1 MMLFAFLGLLGMQ
14 IFAQKTITGSV
25 TNSDDGS
32 TIPGV
37 NVVVKGTTI
46 ATVTDDNGKYMLSNV
61 PDDAETLVFSYLGMQ
76 TMEKTISGNV
86 VDCALNGDVAL
97 GDVVVT
103 ALGITRD
110 QKSLG
115 YSIQQVDGDDVNTVK
130 SGNFVN
136 QLSGKV
142 SGVQIQTNTNFGG
155 STNIVVRGSS
165 SLTGDNQ
172 ALFVI
177 DGVPVDNSL
186 FNDAYQ
192 KVGGA
197 GYDYGNSGADINPND
212 IASISVLKGAAATA
226 LYGSRAANGVILI
239 TTKKGS
245 SSQALGVSLSTNY
258 TVGMVDKSTFPEYQ
272 NLYGAG
278 YGPFYSGSD
287 IPQLGYF
294 DYDGDGTDD
303 YVVPTTE
310 DASYGAAFDP
320 DLMVYQWNAFI
331 PGLDTY
337 GQKTP
342 WTAAQ
347 NGPSYFLN
355 NSSSLSN
362 SVEVSGG
369 SDVATYR
376 LSYQN
381 VNQTGILPNSQLNKN
396 NVSLAGTY
404 NITDNIKVTS
414 YANFIN
420 TATVGRNSTGY
431 SGNIMSS
438 FRQWWETNVDVKEQQ
453 AAYDLLGTNAT
464 WNMNSPDDPTPIYWD
479 NFYWQRYQNYQSDN
493 RNRLLGYT
501 QVDWDVTDFMSLT
514 ARAAVDNY
522 SFLQEERRAIGSVA
536 NPFGVNYDDLTSG
549 YGVKN
554 TNFTETNFDF
564 IANFKHDFSDNFNF
578 RGLVGSNIRNSSRS
592 FLFASTNSGLVV
604 PNLYSLSNSVESLL
618 PPVESVSNILVY
630 GYFANASFGIANM
643 LYLEGSVRVDQSSTL
658 PLDNNTYFYPSG
670 SASFL
675 FSELIDADWLS
686 LGKLRVNY
694 AEVGNSAPFAK
705 LQDVYTQSSSFNGNA
720 VFSNG
725 ATKFNPE
732 LLPERTKSLEAGI
745 TLNFG
750 KANRVGLD
758 LAVYNNNTVDQIMPV
773 AISYATGY
781 SNKYVNAGD
790 MNNKG
795 IEVMLNL
802 TPVKTQSGFQWD
814 MNLNWSKNV
823 NTVISLAEGVDNLQL
838 ASLQGGVSI
847 NARVGEPYGTIQG
860 TDYIYDSYNDDGT
873 PAEGANPV
881 VGDNGYYLK
890 TSTSD
895 QIIGN
900 INPDWMAGLRNSFS
914 YKGFNFSFLIDWKQG
929 GDVFSLDLWY
939 GMGTGLYPETAAIN
953 DLGNNV
959 RDDII
964 QNDDGTYDATSG
976 GVILDGVNM
985 EVSDAGDTSYVTN
998 DIRAYAGWY
1007 ANPWGWARAA
1017 NAQQVYDASYIKL
1030 REASITYS
1038 LPQSMFTNSIIGGI
1052 SFGVVG
1058 SNLWIIH
1065 KNLPYADPETSQGAG
1080 NIQGWQ
1086 SGVMPTTRNIGFTLN
1101 VKF

>member
-1 MMLFAFLGLLGMQ
+1 MLFAFLGLLGMQ
-14 IFAQKTITGSV
+14 MFAQKTITGTV
-25 TNSDDGS
+25 TNSDDGK

-37 NVVVKGTTI
+37 SVVVKGTTI
-46 ATVTDDNGKYMLSNV
+46 ATVTDIDGKYMLNNV
-61 PDDAETLVFSYLGMQ
+61 PDDADALVFSYMGMETQ
-76 TMEKTISGNV
+76 EVVASGSV
-86 VDCALNGDVAL
+86 VDCSLTPSDVAL

-115 YSIQQVDGDDVNTVK
+115 YAIQQVDGDDVNTIK

-155 STNIVVRGSS
+155 STNIIVRGSS
-165 SLTGDNQ
+165 SLTGNNQ

-177 DGVPVDNSL
+177 DGVPVDNSM

-192 KVGGA
+192 EVGGA

-212 IASISVLKGAAATA
+212 IESISVLKGAAATA

-239 TTKKGS
+239 TTKKGTKS
-245 SSQALGVSLSTNY
+245 NALGVALSTNF
-258 TVGMVDKSTFPEYQ
+258 TMGIIDKSTFPEYQ

-278 YGPFYSGSD
+278 YA
-287 IPQLGYF
+287 PQWSLYE
-294 DYDGDGTDD
+294 DGGDT
-303 YVVPTTE
+303 YVPTTE
-310 DASYGAAFDP
+310 DASYGTAFDES
-320 DLMVYQWNAFI
+320 LMVYQWNSFI

-342 WTAAQ
+342 WTAGA
-347 NGPSYFLN
+347 NGPIYFFD
-355 NSSSLSN
+355 NSSMLSN

-369 SDVATYR
+369 SDNATYR

-381 VNQTGILPNSQLNKN
+381 VNQSGIMPNSKLTKN
-396 NVSLAGTY
+396 NVSLSGTY
-404 NITDNIKVTS
+404 DVTKKIKVTS

-420 TATVGRNSTGY
+420 TAATGRNSTGY
-431 SGNIMSS
+431 SGNIMSGY
-438 FRQWWETNVDVKEQQ
+438 RQWWQTNVDMKEQED
-453 AAYDLLGTNAT
+453 AYNQLGTNAT
-464 WNMNSPDDPTPIYWD
+464 WNMYGPTNLTPIFWD
-479 NFYWQRYQNYQSDN
+479 NFYWQRYQNYQSDE
-493 RNRLLGYT
+493 RNRFLGYT
-501 QVDWDVTDFMSLT
+501 QVDWKASDFLSFT
-514 ARAAVDNY
+514 ARAAIDNY
-522 SFLQEERRAIGSVA
+522 NFVQEERRALGSVA
-536 NPFGVNYDDLTSG
+536 TPFGVEYDDLTSG
-549 YGVKN
+549 YAVKN
-554 TNFTETNFDF
+554 TNFSETNFDF
-564 IANFKHDFSDNFNF
+564 IANFNHDFSDAFSF
-578 RGLVGSNIRNSSRS
+578 RGLVGSNIRNSSRD

-604 PNLYSLSNSVESLL
+604 PGLYSLSNSAQPLL
-618 PPVESVSNILVY
+618 PPRETASQIVVH

-643 LYLEGSVRVDQSSTL
+643 LYLEGAVRVDQSSTL
-658 PLDNNTYFYPSG
+658 PLDNNMYFYPSA
-670 SASFL
+670 SASFI
-675 FSELIDADWLS
+675 FSELIESDFLS

-694 AEVGNSAPFAK
+694 AEVGNSAPFSR
-705 LQDVYTQSSSFNGNA
+705 LQDVYYQSSSFNGNA

-725 ATKFNPE
+725 ATKFNPD

-750 KANRVGLD
+750 KSNRVGLD
-758 LAVYNNNTVDQIMPV
+758 VAVYNNNTVDQIMPV

-781 SNKYVNAGD
+781 TYKYVNAGN

-795 IEVMLNL
+795 VEVMLNL
-802 TPVKTQSGFQWD
+802 TPVKTASGFRWD

-823 NTVISLAEGVDNLQL
+823 NTVLSLAEGVDNLQL

-847 NARVGEPYGTIQG
+847 NARVGEPFGTIQG
-860 TDYIYDSYNDDGT
+860 TDYIYDNYNDDGT
-873 PAEGANPV
+873 PAVDANPV
-881 VGDNGYYLK
+881 VGSNGYYLK

-895 QIIGN
+895 QVIGN
-900 INPDWMAGLRNSFS
+900 VNPDWMAGLRNSFS

-929 GDVFSLDLWY
+929 GDIFSLDLWY

-959 RDDII
+959 RDDVI
-964 QNDDGTYDATSG
+964 QNDDGTYDAASG

-985 EVSDAGDTSYVTN
+985 EVSDAGDTSYVAN
-998 DIRAYAGWY
+998 NIRAYAGWY
-1007 ANPWGWARAA
+1007 GNPWGWGRAA
-1017 NAQQVYDASYIKL
+1017 NAQHIYDASYIKL

-1038 LPQSMFTNSIIGGI
+1038 LPQAMFANSIIGGV
-1052 SFGVVG
+1052 SVGVVG
-1058 SNLWIIH
+1058 SNLFIIH

>member
-1 MMLFAFLGLLGMQ
+1 MMLFALLGLLGLQ
-14 IFAQKTITGSV
+14 TFAQKTITGSV

-61 PDDAETLVFSYLGMQ
+61 PDNAEKLVFSYLGMQ
-76 TMEKTISGNV
+76 TQEITISGNV
-86 VDCALNGDVAL
+86 VDCEMTGDVAL

-103 ALGITRD
+103 ALGISRD

-115 YSIQQVDGDDVNTVK
+115 YSIQQVDGNDVNTVK
-130 SGNFVN
+130 SSNFMN

-155 STNIVVRGSS
+155 STNIIVRGSS

-197 GYDYGNSGADINPND
+197 GYDYGNSGADINPSD
-212 IASISVLKGAAATA
+212 IESITVLKGAAATA
-226 LYGSRAANGVILI
+226 LYGSRAGNGVILI
-239 TTKKGS
+239 ITKKGS
-245 SSQALGVSLSTNY
+245 NSKALGVDISTNY
-258 TVGMVDKSTFPEYQ
+258 TVGIVDQSTFPQYQ

-278 YGPFYSGSD
+278 YGPFYGPDEDAYFNEAD
-287 IPQLGYF
+287 I
-294 DYDGDGTDD
+294 DGDGTMD
-303 YVVPTTE
+303 YIVPTNE
-310 DASYGAAFDP
+310 DGSYGAAFDP
-320 DLMVYQWNAFI
+320 NLMVYQWNAFF
-331 PGLDTY
+331 PGLSTY
-337 GQKTP
+337 GTKTP
-342 WTAAQ
+342 WTAAE
-347 NGPSYFLN
+347 NGALYFFN

-362 SVEVSGG
+362 SVQVSGG

-381 VNQTGILPNSQLNKN
+381 VNQTGILPNSHLSKN
-396 NVSLAGTY
+396 NISLAGTY
-404 NITDNIKVTS
+404 SITDNIKVTS

-438 FRQWWETNVDVKEQQ
+438 FRQWWQTNVDVKQQ
-453 AAYDLLGTNAT
+453 QEAYELLGTNAT
-464 WNMNSPDDPTPIYWD
+464 WNTYGATNTNPAYWD
-479 NFYWQRYQNYQSDN
+479 NFYWQRYQNYQSDD
-493 RNRLLGYT
+493 RNRFLGYT
-501 QVDWDVTDFMSLT
+501 QIDWDVTDFLSFT
-514 ARAAVDNY
+514 ARAAIDNY
-522 SFLQEERRAIGSVA
+522 NFVQEERRAIGSIA
-536 NPFGVNYDDLTSG
+536 TPFGVAYDDLTSG
-549 YGVKN
+549 YGFKN
-554 TNFTETNFDF
+554 TNFSETNFDF

-578 RGLVGSNIRNSSRS
+578 RGLVGSNIRNSKRS

-604 PNLYSLSNSVESLL
+604 PNLYSLSNSVEALL
-618 PPVESVSNILVY
+618 PPVETVSDILVY
-630 GYFANASFGIANM
+630 GYFANASFGISNM

-675 FSELIDADWLS
+675 FSELIGADWLS
-686 LGKLRVNY
+686 LGKVRFNY
-694 AEVGNSAPFAK
+694 AEVGNSAPFAR
-705 LQDVYTQSSSFNGNA
+705 LQDVYYQSSSFNGNA

-725 ATKFNPE
+725 ATKFNPD
-732 LLPERTKSLEAGI
+732 LIPERTKSLEAGI

-750 KANRVGLD
+750 KDSRAGID
-758 LAVYNNNTVDQIMPV
+758 LAVYNNSTVDQIMPV

-781 SNKYVNAGD
+781 TYKYVNAGE

-795 IEVMLNL
+795 VEVMLNL
-802 TPVKTQSGFQWD
+802 TPIKTPSGFRWD

-823 NTVISLAEGVDNLQL
+823 NTVVSLAEGVDNLEI

-860 TDYIYDSYNDDGT
+860 TDYVYDPDG
-873 PAEGANPV
+873 NPV
-881 VGDNGYYLK
+881 VSSTSGYYLK

-895 QIIGN
+895 QIIGD
-900 INPDWMAGLRNSFS
+900 INPDWMAGLRNSFT

-929 GDVFSLDLWY
+929 GDIFSLDLWY
-939 GMGTGLYPETAAIN
+939 GMGTGLYPETAEIN

-964 QNDDGTYDATSG
+964 VNDDGSYDAASG

-985 EVSDAGDTSYVTN
+985 EISDAGDTSYVANTT
-998 DIRAYAGWY
+998 RAYAGWY
-1007 ANPWGWARAA
+1007 ANPWGWARAN
-1017 NAQQVYDASYIKL
+1017 NAQHVYDASYIKL
-1030 REASITYS
+1030 REASISYS
-1038 LPQSMFTNSIIGGI
+1038 LPQSMFTNSIIGGVSI
-1052 SFGVVG
+1052 GIVG
-1058 SNLWIIH
+1058 SNLFIIH

>member
-1 MMLFAFLGLLGMQ
+1 MLFAIFCLLGLQ
-14 IFAQKTITGSV
+14 AFAQTVTGTV
-25 TNSDDGS
+25 TNKDTQEGMPQVAI
-32 TIPGV
+32 T
-37 NVVVKGTTI
+37 VKGTNNFTYTQNDGTFSI
-46 ATVTDDNGKYMLSNV
+46 GGVTVGVDS
-61 PDDAETLVFSYLGMQ
+61 LVFNYTGFAPK
-76 TMEKTISGNV
+76 TMVASADMV
-86 VDCALNGDVAL
+86 VELASEIDL

-103 ALGITRD
+103 ALGISRD

-115 YSIQQVDGDDVNTVK
+115 YAIQEVGGDDVNTVK

-165 SLTGDNQ
+165 SLTGNNQ

-177 DGVPVDNSL
+177 DGVPVSNAL
-186 FNDAYQ
+186 YNDANQ
-192 KVGGA
+192 ARGGA
-197 GYDYGNSGADINPND
+197 GYDYGNTAADINPND
-212 IASISVLKGAAATA
+212 IESISILKGAAATA
-226 LYGSRAANGVILI
+226 LYGSRAANGVVLI
-239 TTKKGS
+239 TTKKGNAS
-245 SSQALGVSLSTNY
+245 KALGVAVSTNY
-258 TVGMVDKSTFPEYQ
+258 TVGMIDKTTFPEYQ
-272 NLYGAG
+272 QLYGAG
-278 YGPFYSGSD
+278 YA
-287 IPQLGYF
+287 PQWSLYE
-294 DYDGDGTDD
+294 DGEGNV
-303 YVVPTTE
+303 YVPTTE
-310 DASYGAAFDP
+310 DASYGSAFDESI
-320 DLMVYQWNAFI
+320 MAYQWNSFI

-342 WTAAQ
+342 WVAAE
-347 NGPSYFLN
+347 NGPLYFFD

-362 SVEVSGG
+362 SVELSGG
-369 SDVATYR
+369 SQNATYR

-381 VNQTGILPNSQLNKN
+381 VNQTGILPNSHLAKN
-396 NVSLAGTY
+396 NVSLSGTY
-404 NITDNIKVTS
+404 NLTPDVKVTS
-414 YANFIN
+414 YANFVN
-420 TATVGRNSTGY
+420 TSTVGRNSTGY
-431 SGNIMSS
+431 SGNIMSG
-438 FRQWWETNVDVKEQQ
+438 FRQWWQVNVDMKEQED
-453 AAYDLLGTNAT
+453 AYNLLGTNAT
-464 WNMNSPDDPTPIYWD
+464 WNMYGPENLSPIYWD
-479 NFYWQRYQNYQSDN
+479 NFYWQRYQNYQSDD
-493 RNRLLGYT
+493 RNRFLGYT
-501 QVDWDVTDFMSLT
+501 QLDWELNDFMSFT
-514 ARAAVDNY
+514 ARASVDNY
-522 SFLQEERRAIGSVA
+522 SFVQEERRAIGSVA
-536 NPFGVNYDDLTSG
+536 NTFGVAYDDLTSG
-549 YGVKN
+549 YAIKQ

-564 IANFKHDFSDNFNF
+564 IANFKHDFSDAFTF
-578 RGLVGSNIRNSSRS
+578 RGLLGSNIRNSRNDY
-592 FLFASTNSGLVV
+592 LYASTNSGLVV
-604 PNLYSLSNSVESLL
+604 PNLYSLANSVEALL
-618 PPVESVSNILVY
+618 PPIENSSNILVY

-658 PLDNNTYFYPSG
+658 PLDNNTYLYPSG

-675 FSELIDADWLS
+675 FSELFEADWLS
-686 LGKLRVNY
+686 LGKFRVNY
-694 AEVGNSAPFAK
+694 AEVGSSAPFAR
-705 LQDVYTQSSSFNGNA
+705 LQDVYYQSSSFAGNA

-725 ATKFNPE
+725 ATKFNPA
-732 LLPERTKSLEAGI
+732 LLPERTKSLEAGL

-750 KANRVGLD
+750 KDSRVGLD
-758 LAVYNNNTVDQIMPV
+758 LAVYNNNSIDQIMPV

-781 SNKYVNAGD
+781 TYKYVNAGD

-795 IEVMLNL
+795 VEVMLNL
-802 TPVKTQSGFQWD
+802 TPVKSDASDGFRWD
-814 MNLNWSKNV
+814 INLNWSKNV
-823 NTVISLAEGVDNLQL
+823 NTVVSLADGVDNLQL

-895 QIIGN
+895 QVIGD
-900 INPDWMAGLRNSFS
+900 INPDWIAGLRNSFS

-964 QNDDGTYDATSG
+964 QNDDGSYDPTSG

-985 EVSDAGDTSYVTN
+985 EISDAGDTSYVTN
-998 DIRAYAGWY
+998 NIRAYAGWY
-1007 ANPWGWARAA
+1007 GNPWGWGRAA
-1017 NAQQVYDASYIKL
+1017 NAQHIYDASYIKL

-1038 LPQSMFTNSIIGGI
+1038 LPSSMFDNSIIGGV

-1086 SGVMPTTRNIGFTLN
+1086 SGVLPTTRNIGFTLN